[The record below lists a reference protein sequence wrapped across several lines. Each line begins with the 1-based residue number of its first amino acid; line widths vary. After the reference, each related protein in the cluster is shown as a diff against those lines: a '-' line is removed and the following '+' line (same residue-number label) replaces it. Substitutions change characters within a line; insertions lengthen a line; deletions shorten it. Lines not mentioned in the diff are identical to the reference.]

1 MQVPVKPELQ
11 AWLQVVPDV
20 PKLPA
25 ALAGREAEV
34 SGFSPYAVLAH
45 LGSAGESFLFLPQDL
60 LF

>member
-1 MQVPVKPELQ
+1 MQVPAKPELQ

-20 PKLPA
+20 PQPPT

-34 SGFSPYAVLAH
+34 SGFSPSVVLAH
-45 LGSAGESFLFLPQDL
+45 LGSAGGPFLFLPQDL